1 MSFLQSSS
9 CFLAIPPGNEF
20 GPVRQTVT
28 DALGEFQVEALDVLN
43 LEPGTAWASA
53 IADMISQADFVIA
66 DVTGS
71 SSNTVYELGIAYG
84 LRKPALM
91 LAQEQVSLPGDLA
104 LQQPLIYRSND
115 LPKLGEYLRY
125 WIRDILNLQ
134 RPNEAP
140 RFATR

>member
-9 CFLAIPPGNEF
+9 CFLAIPSGDEF
-20 GPVRQTVT
+20 GPVRQTVK
-28 DALGEFQVEALDVLN
+28 DALGEFQVEPLDVLN
-43 LEPGTAWASA
+43 LESGTAWASA

-115 LPKLGEYLRY
+115 LPKLREYLRY
-125 WIRDILNLQ
+125 WIRDTLNLQ
-134 RPNEAP
+134 HPSEAP
-140 RFATR
+140 RFASR